1 MLLDRTF
8 SEEYPFNAGVHQGS
22 IRGPTLFQS
31 YFNDLPD
38 DVICSIAIYTDDTTI
53 YGAMA

>member
-8 SEEYPFNAGVHQGS
+8 SEEYPFNAGVPQGS

-53 YGAMA
+53 YEAMA